1 MKLVE
6 NVHYAVAEFRL
17 HEWHPIDG
25 LSGKFAFCFAD
36 RNGRFKL
43 AYITDPDISREDVKR
58 HFEKLAAERKA
69 KARNRKS
76 LAKSRRKE

>member
-6 NVHYAVAEFRL
+6 NVHYVVREYHAGQWAVVGGFNGDYLYLVSAA
-17 HEWHPIDG
+17 DG
-25 LSGKFAFCFAD
+25 KAT
-36 RNGRFKL
+36 L

-58 HFEKLAAERKA
+58 HFEKIASERKA

-76 LAKSRRKE
+76 VAMRRGKA